1 MAEKEG
7 AVLDKGSRRSNEAM
21 KEKII
26 IALDV
31 SSREQALALVKTLR
45 DMTGMFKVGGQL
57 FMAAGP
63 AIVREIVDLGAK
75 VFLDLKFHDIPNTV
89 KHAAVEAAKL
99 GASMMT
105 IHASGGRAMI
115 ETTIRELHDK
125 FGARRPAVVAV
136 TVLTS
141 LDTRALFELGM
152 EQPIEEHVQRLG
164 LLTQDCGADG
174 GVCSPR
180 EIQGLRKVVKPAFK
194 IVTPGIRMPDQSL
207 NDQQRIATPHEA
219 VAAGADYI
227 VVGRAVTDDRDP
239 RAALERVI
247 QSI

>member
-21 KEKII
+21 KEKVI

-45 DMTGMFKVGGQL
+45 NMTGMFKVGGQL

-89 KHAAVEAAKL
+89 KHAAVETAKL

-180 EIQGLRKVVKPAFK
+180 EIQGLRKVVTPAFK